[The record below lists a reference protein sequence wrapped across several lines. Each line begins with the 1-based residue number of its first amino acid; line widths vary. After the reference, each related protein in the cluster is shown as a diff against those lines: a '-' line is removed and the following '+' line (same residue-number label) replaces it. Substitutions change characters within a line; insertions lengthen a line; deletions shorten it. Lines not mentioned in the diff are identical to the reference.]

1 MKLKEETENP
11 IIRDSYF
18 NNPLS
23 IMERITRHKIN
34 KEIETL
40 DKIINH
46 VNLIDTENTVSNNRI
61 YILPKCT

>member
-1 MKLKEETENP
+1 MKLKEEIENP
-11 IIRDSYF
+11 IIIVSYF

-40 DKIINH
+40 DKMINL
-46 VNLIDTENTVSNNRI
+46 VSLIDT
-61 YILPKCT
+61 